1 MAIDIT
7 SVVVKDALYN
17 GSVNW
22 LLANVGDLITIEVD
36 FTVKTYALASTD
48 APWVFN
54 NKDGYLPSGST
65 VWITGGDFREFLE
78 GDTVQFNNYVTGV
91 SEGTSTIVEK
101 LSDNEIRIATN
112 PGSWAANTVG
122 TQNVVS
128 VTIPITALYYQWNFI
143 ENGEGD
149 NFVSKI
155 DGSEHNAY
163 ITGLN
168 AAGGGVNKPMIF
180 TNPLPSQIGTATIDE
195 ISLTTTTVYESRF
208 LLKHTTRV
216 TPIMLAQQWDDLV
229 SGIKPDY
236 FLNQNC
242 LKNIFRLEAR
252 YVATNPNRKQDILVS
267 DVLGNSGWYGENYNT
282 NLTNYSADTLSY
294 NSGANKLELKTAV
307 QTFTFK
313 IKNATNSPF
322 VSGSTKLVL
331 NFAKAPN
338 DESEYVDNNRLVRNN
353 FVWEVVTLTVNTS
366 PTPVNGENFG
376 TSSLQSLKNVI
387 ATRNSASEITVSGQ
401 IELGSVAKTV
411 FEESAE
417 PRYIM
422 FASIADHTKTNG
434 ASDRVTLLIDKSPFF
449 YATAFPTFLK
459 TVKKIIPHYINDITT
474 SYNAALPI
482 YEEDESVGYLEFDVL
497 EDANTTPLTKQFIR
511 ATGSVVAINTVSG
524 ETFTLEQRNLN
535 IANTP
540 YVGNYQFL
548 DTALTLPYHVPSN
561 EIRKQFKVVTNNVTN
576 GEYYMLYPYLNRWEY
591 WTALQNVN
599 PSFFNLSE
607 PNNGYNQEWIRY
619 TVGDWK
625 IAFAYEIV
633 VKIGGALNSYTGIV
647 DYDLNPRNTSDEVIA
662 TLKSYDPDTMTEL
675 VDISGNR
682 YLLGYKPTLIVAVFT
697 QSWGSYSTLGGVLG
711 IEEFE
716 EGGVLGKRRMSS
728 VFASD
733 NDTWFIST
741 LGNGKAELT
750 FDIPVE
756 VATLKAL
763 VNHNDL
769 SKSKYKLTGRLYDS
783 RTTPNPNLNYLIDG
797 EFKVIREN
805 PIDETPTVITEKQ
818 IDCCSDFVWRVF
830 GKASDTNNELV
841 NDKNGF
847 IWDFDF
853 DVINPSSVA
862 LELFKNNVY
871 SEDLDDAT
879 FGTYYPYNFFKN
891 NDNRAF
897 VGYQINW
904 GKVLN
909 VKGAGI
915 YKVKLAATTIFG
927 STITL
932 YSDSFCVKEYNESI
946 ADKTVRIEYY
956 INGIIGDK
964 NNDKKSTDYG
974 TLNWYN
980 SHRFD
985 GYFMYEKSRYTTE
998 YVRYENGQDEK
1009 VIDEQYQEYTLNLE
1023 PIPAFKHSILNT
1035 DILQA
1040 DDVEITDYNS
1050 RNFDKYYKKSVQ
1062 KISEYAPKMLPLKTK
1077 LAPVEIKFKPKYN
1090 NLKRFRS

>member
-7 SVVVKDALYN
+7 SIVYKNRIYN
-17 GSVNW
+17 KPVNW
-22 LLANVGDLITIEVD
+22 ALANVGDDVIIEIG
-36 FTVKTYALASTD
+36 FSVKTYALASTD

-54 NKDGYLPSGST
+54 NNDGYLPSGST

-128 VTIPITALYYQWNFI
+128 VTIPITAVYYQWNFI
-143 ENGEGD
+143 ENSEGD
-149 NFVSKI
+149 NFTSKV
-155 DGSEHNAY
+155 DGSEQMAY
-163 ITGLN
+163 VTGLN
-168 AAGGGVNKPMIF
+168 AAGGAQKNMIFLGNKPY
-180 TNPLPSQIGTATIDE
+180 QIGSATVDE
-195 ISLTTTTVYESRF
+195 VALVTTTVYESKF
-208 LLKHTTRV
+208 LIQHKTKV
-216 TPIMLAQQWDDLV
+216 TPLMLAQQWDNLI

-236 FLNQNC
+236 FDNTNA
-242 LKNIFRLEAR
+242 LKHIFRIEAR
-252 YVATNPNRKQDILVS
+252 YVSTNPNRKQDIIVS
-267 DVLGNSGWYGENYNT
+267 DILGNTGWFNETYNT

-294 NSGANKLELKTAV
+294 NSGANKLELTTTE

-313 IKNATNSPF
+313 IKNTTSSPF
-322 VSGSTKLVL
+322 VSGSSAVVL
-331 NFAKAPN
+331 YFAKAPN
-338 DESEYVDNNRLVRNN
+338 DESEYIGNSRNMQQN
-353 FVWEVVTLTVNTS
+353 FLWEDVYLNVSSTPTPANGVNYANTS
-366 PTPVNGENFG
+366 
-376 TSSLQSLKNVI
+376 LRSLKQVI
-387 ATRNSASEITVSGQ
+387 ATFNSSSEITISGK
-401 IELGSVAKTV
+401 IELGSGTKAI

-417 PRYIM
+417 PRYLM
-422 FASIADHTKTNG
+422 FASVGNHALNG
-434 ASDRVTLLIDKSPFF
+434 DASDYTMLLVDKAPFF

-459 TVKKIIPHYINDITT
+459 ITKKIIPHYINDITT
-474 SYNAALPI
+474 SFDATLPI
-482 YEEDESVGYLEFDVL
+482 YEEDESVGFVDFEIL

-511 ATGSVVAINTVSG
+511 ASGGVVAINTVSG
-524 ETFTLEQRNLN
+524 ATFTLEQRNLN
-535 IANTP
+535 VANTP

-548 DTALTLPYHVPSN
+548 DTALTLPYHVPSS
-561 EIRKQFKVVTNNVTN
+561 EIRKQFKVVTDNVSS
-576 GEYYMLYPYLNRWEY
+576 GEYHLIYPYLNRWEY

-619 TVGDWK
+619 TAGDWK

-647 DYDLNPRNTSDEVIA
+647 DYDLSPRNTSDEVTA

-697 QSWGSYSTLGGVLG
+697 QGWGSYSTLGGVLG

-797 EFKVIREN
+797 EFKVIKDN
-805 PIDETPTVITEKQ
+805 PIDEIPTVITEKQ

-853 DVINPSSVA
+853 DVINPSSVE

-871 SEDLDDAT
+871 SDDLDDAT

-915 YKVKLAATTIFG
+915 YKVKLTATTIFG
-927 STITL
+927 SAITL

-985 GYFMYEKSRYTTE
+985 GYFMYEKSRYTTD

-1009 VIDEQYQEYTLNLE
+1009 VIDEGYEEFTLNLQ
-1023 PIPAFKHSILNT
+1023 PIPAFKHKILSV